1 MHARGYLASLGTT
14 GLLVAGAVAILIA
27 ASAFLAFEGWP
38 GDESRDDALP
48 VVIDPGSDDSTP
60 SGPERVAAEAG
71 ELAGEVAFVPSA
83 DPASAGGV
91 EAPLSGGPP
100 VTGPGG
106 DEPEAPGR
114 GGGDQGPERVE
125 PPGGPGDPGLPGD
138 DNGPGGGDPPP
149 APTLTD
155 GLADGVESATGFLG
169 EDAVSQVSPG
179 LGTVVTGAGELLTD
193 IVRSLD
199 GTPAPPRP

>member
-1 MHARGYLASLGTT
+1 MRARGYLASLGTT

-48 VVIDPGSDDSTP
+48 VVIDPGSDDSAP

-83 DPASAGGV
+83 DPATAGGGEV
-91 EAPLSGGPP
+91 PVSGGPP
-100 VTGPGG
+100 VSGPGG
-106 DEPEAPGR
+106 DGPGGPDP

-125 PPGGPGDPGLPGD
+125 PPGGPDLPVDGD
-138 DNGPGGGDPPP
+138 GPRGGEPPTDV
-149 APTLTD
+149 TLTD

-169 EDAVSQVSPG
+169 DDAVSQVSPG
-179 LGTVVTGAGELLTD
+179 LGTVITDAGELLTD

-199 GTPAPPRP
+199 GTPPPTRP